1 MIKIIVSNM
10 SCGHCQLHV
19 KAELESHDYAV
30 LKIDMN
36 ESSVL
41 IDTHSEHVHKIKR
54 ILENINYVVD
64 DQTPILDIVEYTVWD
79 DKLEDETNYE
89 MFATYLDD
97 HRVNIVGFNDEEF
110 GVLILCTEKQ
120 YKNSIE
126 YINRL

>member
-1 MIKIIVSNM
+1 MIKIIVTNM

-41 IDTHSEHVHKIKR
+41 IDTNSEHVHKIKR

-64 DQTPILDIVEYTVWD
+64 DQTPILDIVEYTIWD
-79 DKLEDETNYE
+79 DKLDDEAVYE
-89 MFATYLDD
+89 TFSSYLSDKK
-97 HRVNIVGFNDEEF
+97 ISMIGFNDENF
-110 GVLILCTEKQ
+110 GVIILCTKIQ
-120 YKNSIE
+120 YKNVVE
-126 YINRL
+126 YINEL